1 MGDSRAS
8 TATTHQESLI
18 FFNHGL
24 PPLAQMPP
32 FFVLPASDHRVC
44 LERVQHAA
52 TGRGDFIASG
62 RGSLPGTTPHADS
75 GASALRS
82 RRTCA
87 GRRPMPHRRAGAL
100 PALPRD
106 LGWR

>member
-1 MGDSRAS
+1 MGGSRAS

-24 PPLAQMPP
+24 SPLAQMSR
-32 FFVLPASDHRVC
+32 FFALPANNRRIC
-44 LERVQHAA
+44 LERVQHVAHDRDCTSA
-52 TGRGDFIASG
+52 GGGRLSG
-62 RGSLPGTTPHADS
+62 ANTHADP
-75 GASALRS
+75 GASTLRS

-106 LGWR
+106 LGRR